1 MKTTKIKII
10 LASLLLIAVNFS
22 SCIEDKAMGP
32 PLKGT
37 RWKLVGIVNVHSG
50 EWRELEPKHCE
61 ECYTITFDKNYS
73 GTAYSV
79 SETWKVDLLDTNG
92 NMHFIRMCEL
102 YLEDGKTYCDSS
114 RFRKG
119 ITLAGIG
126 PWEVRNDE
134 LKIYDSNGS
143 GYLLF
148 KSRKQ

>member
-1 MKTTKIKII
+1 MKTTKTKII

-22 SCIEDKAMGP
+22 SCIGDKAMGP

-61 ECYTITFDKNYS
+61 ECYTITFDKDYS
-73 GTAYSV
+73 GTAYSIQR
-79 SETWKVDLLDTNG
+79 TYMVDLLNPSDFTDKLLS
-92 NMHFIRMCEL
+92 CE
-102 YLEDGKTYCDSS
+102 YYFEDGKNYCDSNK
-114 RFRKG
+114 FRTG
-119 ITLAGIG
+119 IALAGSG
-126 PWEVRNDE
+126 PWEVRNGE
-134 LKIYDSNGS
+134 LKIYVSYLG